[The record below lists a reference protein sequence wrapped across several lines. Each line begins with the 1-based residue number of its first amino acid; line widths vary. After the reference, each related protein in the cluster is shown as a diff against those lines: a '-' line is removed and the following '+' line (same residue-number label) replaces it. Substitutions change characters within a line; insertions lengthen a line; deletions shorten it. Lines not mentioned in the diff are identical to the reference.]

1 MNKDTETVLLAEQA
15 AEWLIRIESATT
27 HEREEFWSWVK
38 QSPLHVREVLAA
50 QACQIELR
58 ELFREKRIDAE
69 AFVGSA
75 HNVHAI
81 GTREAVATEEPLL
94 DPSDDYAARSKG
106 GSGELHRPRRLMAAA
121 MMVVA
126 LLAASMFTLFQIS
139 DERMATAAGEWQSE
153 VLEDG
158 SIIQVGPRTKLRV
171 EFAND
176 HRIVKLSRGEA
187 LFHVAH
193 DTARPFLVETPLAAV
208 RAVGTSF
215 AVSLDSAAQV
225 RVTVQEG
232 IVAVA
237 RGSQARALR
246 KTASLPDGQ
255 SITLKAGEQ
264 VAVTRS
270 GDLAAAPVNVDAA
283 LAWTKRQLIFEHETV
298 EEAAH
303 EFNRRNELQIKV
315 LDPQLQA
322 RAVRGVFAA
331 GDPQAFAAYLE
342 KQGTVAVLDK
352 GSGTLLIAPYPPIA
366 SRKAD
371 N

>member
-1 MNKDTETVLLAEQA
+1 MNKDTEKVLLAEQA

-58 ELFREKRIDAE
+58 ELFREKRIDAQ
-69 AFVGSA
+69 AFVRSA

-81 GTREAVATEEPLL
+81 GTREAVANDATSL
-94 DPSDDYAARSKG
+94 DTSDYRVAHSNG
-106 GSGELHRPRRLMAAA
+106 GSGDLNRPRRLMAAA
-121 MMVVA
+121 MMAVA
-126 LLAASMFTLFQIS
+126 LLAAALFTVLQLSGPRI
-139 DERMATAAGEWQSE
+139 ATVAGEWQSE
-153 VLEDG
+153 VMEDG
-158 SIIQVGPRTKLRV
+158 SIVQVGPRTKLSV

-176 HRIVKLSRGEA
+176 HRVVKLSEGEA
-187 LFHVAH
+187 LFRVAH

-232 IVAVA
+232 VVAVA
-237 RGSQARALR
+237 RGSQARELR
-246 KTASLPDGQ
+246 KTPNLPGGR

-270 GDLAAAPVNVDAA
+270 GDLAAAPVNVEAA
-283 LAWTKRQLIFEHETV
+283 LAWTKRQLIFERETV

-315 LDPQLQA
+315 LDPQLQT
-322 RAVRGVFAA
+322 RAVRGVFEAA
-331 GDPQAFAAYLE
+331 DPQAFAAYLE
-342 KQGTVAVLDK
+342 RQGTVAVLDK
-352 GSGTLLIAPYPPIA
+352 GSRTLLIAPYPGVA